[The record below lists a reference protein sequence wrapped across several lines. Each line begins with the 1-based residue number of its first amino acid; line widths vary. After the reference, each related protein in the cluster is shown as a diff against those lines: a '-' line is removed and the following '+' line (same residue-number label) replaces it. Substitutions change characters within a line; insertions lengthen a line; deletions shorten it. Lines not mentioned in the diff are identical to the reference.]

1 MKFNST
7 LFFLFIST
15 LLFGQNYNNN
25 FFPVWQ
31 DTPWGAGGL
40 TPAGATW
47 SLDGMYDFD
56 TDGQGEFFLSSS
68 WSSAFGNDAMLY
80 ESAGNDSFQIIW
92 YQGFAQLDTSAT
104 NYSSITTGDLDNDA
118 IPELIVLNDCYA
130 GQDALY
136 IFEFDPVLGVFPAQA
151 TASWNVNFP
160 GGVEESG
167 DISVAN
173 LDGDPNPELIFS
185 LYSRDPAASHIVI
198 AELAQGSD
206 LSNPVWNV
214 EMDDDSTLTFY
225 SYLAQPTDLDQ
236 DGFKEIVVAE
246 WNFNRLVIFEN
257 TSMNTWQKASDFFL
271 TLEPFALS
279 NEGATEIDLDNDG
292 LNELFL
298 ASTAG
303 YFWVMTNTGS
313 VENLSFADNVH
324 LLSDYK
330 TNGGWRIT
338 QVKSGNADSPVGQ
351 TPDRPDIYLAATDS
365 TGVASALFDW
375 EYLGGDVTDPNN
387 YSVSSIFTDNL
398 SNGELFKPSK
408 IGIGD
413 ADGDGAQE
421 IVFGS
426 FSFDQNK
433 PHIIAL
439 ESEAATALQPAEN
452 HDFPVSS
459 FVLRQNYPNPF
470 NPSTTIQFELFRRTK
485 LSLTIFNGLGQQVKT
500 LLSGTLPSGTHT
512 IEWDGTDD
520 RGALVTSGIYYYQLH
535 SDAFLD
541 TQKMLLLR

>member
-1 MKFNST
+1 MRSYST
-7 LFFLFIST
+7 LFLLLIST
-15 LLFGQNYNNN
+15 FLLGQNYSNN

-31 DTPWGAGGL
+31 DTPWGTGGL

-56 TDGQGEFFLSSS
+56 SDGRGEFFLSSS
-68 WSSAFGNDAMLY
+68 WSGAFGNDAMLY
-80 ESAGNDSFQIIW
+80 ESVGNDSFQIVW
-92 YQGFAQLDTSAT
+92 YRGFAGLDTSTA

-136 IFEFDPVLGVFPAQA
+136 IFEFDTTTGFFPVLP
-151 TASWNVNFP
+151 TASWDINLP

-173 LDGDPNPELIFS
+173 LDGDPNPELIMA
-185 LYSRDPAASHIVI
+185 LYSRDPAASHVVI
-198 AELAQGSD
+198 AELARGSD
-206 LSNPVWNV
+206 LSNPIWNV
-214 EMDDDSTLTFY
+214 EMDDDSTLTFF
-225 SYLAQPTDLDQ
+225 SYMAQPTDLDQ
-236 DGFKEIVVAE
+236 DGFKEIVVGE

-257 TSMNTWQKASDFFL
+257 TGVNTYQKSSDFFM
-271 TLEPFALS
+271 TLEPSALS
-279 NEGATEIDLDNDG
+279 NEGATEIDLDGDG

-303 YFWVMTNTGS
+303 YFWVLTNSGS
-313 VENLSFADNVH
+313 VDHLSFAGNVH

-338 QVKSGNADSPVGQ
+338 QVKSGNGDSPVGQ
-351 TPDRPDIYLAATDS
+351 PADRPDIYLAAADS
-365 TGVASALFDW
+365 TGVTSALFDW

-387 YSVSSIFTDNL
+387 YNISSIYSDNL

-408 IGIGD
+408 FAIGD
-413 ADGDGAQE
+413 ADGDGARE
-421 IVFGS
+421 IVIGS

-439 ESEAATALQPAEN
+439 ESDAATALQASEN

-470 NPSTTIQFELFRRTK
+470 NPATKIEFELFRGTT

-500 LLSGTLPSGTHT
+500 LFTGALPAGPHAL
-512 IEWDGTDD
+512 EWDGTADN
-520 RGALVTSGIYYYQLH
+520 GAPVTSGIYYYQLH
-535 SDAFLD
+535 SAAFLD
-541 TQKMLLLR
+541 TRKMLLLR